1 MRAFKENVCN
11 DNCCKCVL
19 NLVQV
24 LTGAVPRELNEIE
37 ALFESC
43 KSYFGLRCSSRK
55 TVQVVIDLSLIF
67 LAA

>member
-19 NLVQV
+19 NFVQV

-43 KSYFGLRCSSRK
+43 KSYFG
-55 TVQVVIDLSLIF
+55 
-67 LAA
+67 